1 MIAHSAF
8 LVYPP
13 RTCLQALQC
22 DNQGTCKQRHGYW
35 CFGDVHYIGL
45 VRHPLNPTLSRP
57 LAVALTATFIGVGAG
72 TLGCAVAR
80 TLMGWGV
87 RGITFVDD
95 SRVAFSN
102 PVRQSLF
109 EYADCLD
116 GGKPKAE
123 AAAAAVRRVFPSSAA
138 RGVRMRVPMPGH
150 PLSETETAQVWD
162 LALSVPC

>member
-1 MIAHSAF
+1 MISEAAAR
-8 LVYPP
+8 
-13 RTCLQALQC
+13 RTRRLASRSR
-22 DNQGTCKQRHGYW
+22 GAR
-35 CFGDVHYIGL
+35 
-45 VRHPLNPTLSRP
+45 TLD
-57 LAVALTATFIGVGAG
+57 AVERADPG

-123 AAAAAVRRVFPSSAA
+123 AAAAAVQRVFPSSAA

-150 PLSETETAQVWD
+150 PLSEAETAQVSCHFSAD
-162 LALSVPC
+162 RNVRRSLAPTVVLSMRAGHGRVLRPVAREL

>member
-1 MIAHSAF
+1 
-8 LVYPP
+8 
-13 RTCLQALQC
+13 
-22 DNQGTCKQRHGYW
+22 
-35 CFGDVHYIGL
+35 
-45 VRHPLNPTLSRP
+45 
-57 LAVALTATFIGVGAG
+57 
-72 TLGCAVAR
+72 
-80 TLMGWGV
+80 MGWGV

-150 PLSETETAQVWD
+150 PLSETETAQVRGHAPIAAI
-162 LALSVPC
+162 LPSKLIITLMLSQRAARYAC

>member
-1 MIAHSAF
+1 M
-8 LVYPP
+8 
-13 RTCLQALQC
+13 T
-22 DNQGTCKQRHGYW
+22 
-35 CFGDVHYIGL
+35 
-45 VRHPLNPTLSRP
+45 
-57 LAVALTATFIGVGAG
+57 LTASWRVGAG

-123 AAAAAVRRVFPSSAA
+123 AAAAAVQRVFPSSAA

-150 PLSETETAQVWD
+150 PLSEAETVQVWS
-162 LALSVPC
+162 LVLSAPCGVKLNFTLIVEQKGRQSAVEASQAANCAAFL